1 MQIIDT
7 SLDLD
12 ADAADVWQV
21 WADVDS
27 WPQWDPHEESAR
39 IITEFATGG
48 RAYSKPA
55 GAPGGEFTL
64 VEVTPHTR
72 WVSESSLPLGRMR
85 AEHTVEPLG
94 AGRCRVRIHTTAT
107 GVGALLVNLG
117 WGRMMRRD
125 AVLTLRALGLRAKGR
140 A

>member
-64 VEVTPHTR
+64 VEVTPTPAGSANHPSREAGCVRSTPWSR
-72 WVSESSLPLGRMR
+72 WAPGAAGCASTPRPR
-85 AEHTVEPLG
+85 AWE
-94 AGRCRVRIHTTAT
+94 RS
-107 GVGALLVNLG
+107 
-117 WGRMMRRD
+117 W
-125 AVLTLRALGLRAKGR
+125 
-140 A
+140 